1 MSVLQVIDCWA
12 PFSVQMAADMGV
24 PFLGRVP
31 LDPSL
36 GRAAEEGR
44 SAFADGI
51 ATLPSTPALHA
62 VVQRLL
68 AAIGEA
74 PGANACAPIGACA
87 DGKGSAGSGLG
98 PGDAGEGAGG
108 AVSGTAPTLGDTT
121 HLGPGL
127 GTGRAADGAGRPLD
141 FPKTQLRAN
150 GAPA

>member
-1 MSVLQVIDCWA
+1 
-12 PFSVQMAADMGV
+12 MAADMGV

-74 PGANACAPIGACA
+74 PGANACAPTGARA
-87 DGKGSAGSGLG
+87 DGKESAGLGLG
-98 PGDAGEGAGG
+98 PGNAGEGAGG
-108 AVSGTAPTLGDTT
+108 AVSGSAPTLGDTT
-121 HLGPGL
+121 HSGPGL
-127 GTGRAADGAGRPLD
+127 GPGRAADGAGRPLN
-141 FPKTQLRAN
+141 FPKAQLRAN
-150 GAPA
+150 GACA